1 VGIKET
7 FADTIRIVIMVHML
21 VVAAVFAG
29 PKKNGI
35 LKCGSAED
43 DRKEPHNPVSL
54 ESQMRKKSMVPEGDR
69 ESTSSQHGKKKNDL
83 KSINAKEPEVRWYGR
98 D

>member
-1 VGIKET
+1 MGIKET

-29 PKKNGI
+29 PKQNGI

-43 DRKEPHNPVSL
+43 DRKEPHDPVSL
-54 ESQMRKKSMVPEGDR
+54 ES
-69 ESTSSQHGKKKNDL
+69 
-83 KSINAKEPEVRWYGR
+83 
-98 D
+98 